1 MAYSGGDCNTC
12 NIGYYTSSTTL
23 DGENQCEGEQYFMEV
38 NTFLGCSHKY
48 QKKKIIE
55 GVAKV
60 F

>member
-12 NIGYYTSSTTL
+12 NTGYYTSSTTL

-48 QKKKIIE
+48 QKKKIII
-55 GVAKV
+55 
-60 F
+60 